1 MIHDK
6 SYIHAIVQFKNGLKK
21 ILVHDTNM
29 KIPIFN
35 TLYENIKE
43 TKFLKS
49 ENLDISKLNNLDLK
63 NLDEKKFPLTN
74 ILKKITN
81 KGSLLETVLISANDE
96 LVNLFL
102 KKKISYIELQK
113 NLLRI
118 LDLPEFRVYRKKKPN
133 NINEILK
140 LNSYVRLK
148 IRELCI

>member
-1 MIHDK
+1 
-6 SYIHAIVQFKNGLKK
+6 
-21 ILVHDTNM
+21 M

-49 ENLDISKLNNLDLK
+49 ENLDISKLNNLNLK